1 MENLKA
7 KCPLGGDGTQDCT
20 GCTFNCA
27 RNRALKKRAQ
37 EQKKVTRTVGSPYER
52 AKAAV
57 YATGN
62 KWAIENWKATH

>member
-1 MENLKA
+1 MANLKA

-27 RNRALKKRAQ
+27 RNRALKKQRA
-37 EQKKVTRTVGSPYER
+37 EVRPRMSAYER
-52 AKAAV
+52 TKAQV

-62 KWAIENWKATH
+62 KWAIENFHATHD

>member
-7 KCPLGGDGTQDCT
+7 KCPLGGDGTQDCY

-27 RNRALKKRAQ
+27 RNRELKRREKESARRQ
-37 EQKKVTRTVGSPYER
+37 TPYER
-52 AKAAV
+52 TRAAV

-62 KWAIENWKATH
+62 RWAIENWKATH

>member
-20 GCTFNCA
+20 GCTVNCA
-27 RNRALKKRAQ
+27 RNRALKKREQ
-37 EQKKVTRTVGSPYER
+37 ETSRRLSPYER
-52 AKAAV
+52 QRNAV

-62 KWAIENWKATH
+62 RWAIENWKAAHN

>member
-20 GCTFNCA
+20 GCTVNCA
-27 RNRALKKRAQ
+27 RNREMKKRAM
-37 EQKKVTRTVGSPYER
+37 KKVTKTVGSPYER

-62 KWAIENWKATH
+62 RWAIENFHATHD

>member
-20 GCTFNCA
+20 GCTVNCA
-27 RNRALKKRAQ
+27 RNRALKKRQ
-37 EQKKVTRTVGSPYER
+37 KVTKTTGSLYER
-52 AKAAV
+52 TKAQV

-62 KWAIENWKATH
+62 KWAIENFHATHD

>member
-20 GCTFNCA
+20 GCTVNCA
-27 RNRALKKRAQ
+27 RNRALKKR
-37 EQKKVTRTVGSPYER
+37 KVTKTVGSAYER
-52 AKAAV
+52 TKAQV

-62 KWAIENWKATH
+62 KWAIENFHATHD